1 MFTPG
6 IRAHIAGFATF
17 LVLQLL
23 VLIWP
28 AIIDHAFIATAA
40 HSASMFLGSPLT
52 TGPDNVFIIQHP
64 GIEVAVT
71 EACSGFGFFSLL
83 AALLVG
89 VAVFHQQIR
98 DLIWLLPAAF
108 LIGLLANTSRIVCAV
123 HARLAA
129 ADFFPSA
136 YDGAIHM
143 SVGVVVFV
151 TVLTTTWILIK
162 KRYANYAHAHAH

>member
-28 AIIDHAFIATAA
+28 SIVDQAFIATAA
-40 HSASMFLGSPLT
+40 RSASMFLGSPLT
-52 TGPDNVFIIQHP
+52 VSADNVFIIQHP
-64 GIEVAVT
+64 GIDVAVT

-83 AALLVG
+83 AAVLVG
-89 VAVFHQQIR
+89 VAVFHQRIR
-98 DLIWLLPAAF
+98 DIIWLLPAAF
-108 LIGLLANTSRIVCAV
+108 VIGLLANTSRIVCAV

-129 ADFFPSA
+129 ADLFSSA

-151 TVLTTTWILIK
+151 AVLTITWILIK
-162 KRYANYAHAHAH
+162 KRYGNFVHAS